1 LYICGAISRIP
12 PSSGAVKEYLLNRL
26 DGVFAEGEAKITS
39 LEKKDDQWYFTFT
52 KSSEKDE
59 LEGSG
64 KVTVDFEAKNIV
76 FGKYDLYAEY
86 KVDLM
91 KVKQGISEQE
101 VMNSLYEYSQLEY
114 DVVITPSETIQDN
127 MTSAYVKGTGKGDNF
142 VINIDSELQFVY
154 ESDYTY
160 TERKWVCTNLDILSV
175 TRTPITAIDDQSVI
189 TALQELLVA
198 EGINGLIV
206 SADERQKLKITDITI
221 EQPQYDETF
230 QNASLQVSHITITHP
245 QYTSTGRASLD
256 MYLSDGQWAIS
267 GSGFALETAANAPDK
282 DELLLLMEGKE
293 VNTEFGT
300 LNFDKSKVS
309 DVKDI
314 EFIGDGSSY
323 TVSFT
328 ADYHSDLFKTTGVF
342 TVTLHWDITGG
353 YRFIKASF
361 IKDSIVLTNKSAF
374 NSTFSSNYSAIEE
387 YGIGTSGNISI
398 TFTDYSESNSLVSAN
413 VKIAGR
419 KTQNE
424 KTLHADLLISGITQL
439 ITVVMADKIN
449 KHQYIRSLKPLIA

>member
-1 LYICGAISRIP
+1 
-12 PSSGAVKEYLLNRL
+12 
-26 DGVFAEGEAKITS
+26 VFAEGEAKITS

-256 MYLSDGQWAIS
+256 MYLSDG
-267 GSGFALETAANAPDK
+267 EPHYN
-282 DELLLLMEGKE
+282 
-293 VNTEFGT
+293 N
-300 LNFDKSKVS
+300 
-309 DVKDI
+309 
-314 EFIGDGSSY
+314 SSPIY
-323 TVSFT
+323 V
-328 ADYHSDLFKTTGVF
+328 H
-342 TVTLHWDITGG
+342 
-353 YRFIKASF
+353 RQ
-361 IKDSIVLTNKSAF
+361 
-374 NSTFSSNYSAIEE
+374 
-387 YGIGTSGNISI
+387 GI
-398 TFTDYSESNSLVSAN
+398 
-413 VKIAGR
+413 
-419 KTQNE
+419 
-424 KTLHADLLISGITQL
+424 
-439 ITVVMADKIN
+439 
-449 KHQYIRSLKPLIA
+449 P